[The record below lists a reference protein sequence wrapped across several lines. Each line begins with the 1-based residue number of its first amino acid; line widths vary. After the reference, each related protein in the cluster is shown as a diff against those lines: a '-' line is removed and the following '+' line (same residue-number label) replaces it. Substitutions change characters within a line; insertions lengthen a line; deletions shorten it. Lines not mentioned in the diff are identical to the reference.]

1 MQNIFIDILPPWVE
15 TGLQPAFY
23 DLESGTVLQQT
34 ARMYAKVRELTTAFN
49 QFSEDVSTEIN
60 NFEHETNTEI
70 ERFENATNDEIER
83 FENAT
88 NDEIERFEGVINDT
102 VEEYIGKFNELH
114 DYVQDYFDNLDVQEE
129 INNKLD
135 EMLDDGILQEIITTY
150 VQSNVT
156 WTFDNVSSLTSAT
169 NLIAGSFARTLG
181 YYNRGD
187 GGGATYKIVA
197 SSDADNNHLY
207 ETINDNL
214 KAELQFDG
222 VININALGADNTATN
237 DSSSVFNTAF
247 AFINSQWLLG
257 NNKINTVVCEGKYKW
272 TSQVVM
278 PPCAK
283 LRGNGYVTILTD
295 VTGSALNIKYLS
307 ASLPSNPEGNHQ
319 DWLLGELI
327 SFDRGGLIKNI
338 GTDNTNTCI
347 EIGADTNEDAYHSY
361 ARYKMANFRIYN
373 YNIGILHNKYN
384 IYICKY
390 NNISFEGNTIGV
402 QYGKADAQVTNS
414 GENIC
419 FTDCLF
425 ASGTNGVKWFTDGF
439 DSNFNNCSFDYI
451 TTIFYKAGT
460 RGFTRI
466 NLYGCHLEGF
476 THIVDNLKRNDFMAV
491 NQCGFFFSQD
501 TNKFV
506 TNSDNATVIFSEN
519 KFCPI
524 LTNVTDPTKL
534 LDSCKSVRLFNN
546 SKPQQELYYGFLNQ
560 NLITNGFDNVA
571 TGAVA
576 SVAVNAVIGDWKV
589 VGNNSNFTGTIVQD
603 DFLYT
608 GHKSLVLSVGV
619 ENANNKNFHLE
630 SNEFIPIDSVRSN
643 LVCNNYMYNIQ
654 GSNNIYVYYYDENK
668 TEISRDDGYH
678 YQGSASAQNTWYM
691 SAYAHSSSIPSNAKY
706 VKFRVQ
712 YSNINN
718 STADP
723 VGTDY
728 KIGGLIV
735 N

>member
-1 MQNIFIDILPPWVE
+1 MADKIEYSKPVPPFVRFCAANIPMVFDDSLSYYEALCALWNWLQTDVIDVINNNAAV
-15 TGLQPAFY
+15 T
-23 DLESGTVLQQT
+23 QT
-34 ARMYAKVRELTTAFN
+34 WREELTT
-49 QFSEDVSTEIN
+49 
-60 NFEHETNTEI
+60 
-70 ERFENATNDEIER
+70 FENNITDDFDELSDK
-83 FENAT
+83 F
-88 NDEIERFEGVINDT
+88 DELKNYVDT
-102 VEEYIGKFNELH
+102 
-114 DYVQDYFDNLDVQEE
+114 YFDNLDVQEE

-135 EMLDDGILQEIITTY
+135 EMVEDGTLQEIITTY
-150 VQSNVT
+150 IQSNVK
-156 WTFDNVSSLTSAT
+156 WTFDNVAGLQAAT
-169 NLIAGSFARTLG
+169 NLTAGSFASTLG
-181 YYNRGD
+181 YYNIHD
-187 GGGATYKIVA
+187 FGGAVYKIRSKTDDDTIDEGFLVSLSDNTLVA
-197 SSDADNNHLY
+197 
-207 ETINDNL
+207 EMIIT
-214 KAELQFDG
+214 DG
-222 VININALGADNTATN
+222 IHINALGADNTGTT
-237 DSSSVFNTAF
+237 DSSSKFNSAF
-247 AFINSQWLLG
+247 QYINAKWLAG
-257 NNKINTVVCEGKYKW
+257 DYNTDTVITNGKYKW

-278 PPCAK
+278 PPCAR
-283 LRGNGYVTILTD
+283 LRGEGYTTILTD

-307 ASLPSNPEGNHQ
+307 ASLPSNPDGNHQ

-327 SFDRGGLIKNI
+327 NFDRGGLIKNI

-347 EIGADTNEDAYHSY
+347 EIGADTNEDVYHAY

-373 YNIGILHNKYN
+373 YNIGVLHNKYN

-476 THIVDNLKRNDFMAV
+476 THVVDNLKRNDFMAV

-501 TNKFV
+501 TDKFV

-519 KFCPI
+519 KFCPT

-534 LDSCKSVRLFNN
+534 IDSCKSVRLFNN

-589 VGNNSNFTGTIVQD
+589 VGNNSTFTGTIVED
-603 DFLYT
+603 NYLYT
-608 GHKSLVLSVGV
+608 GHKSLVISVGV

-630 SNEFIPIDSVRSN
+630 SNEFIPIDSVRSS

-654 GSNNIYVYYYDENK
+654 GGNNIYVYYYDENK
-668 TEISRDDGYH
+668 TEISHDDGYH